1 MIIFGK
7 DIHPSVIV
15 KVDNVEQRDV
25 IEIDLLA
32 CTLTKANT
40 GSTFKQSDEPI
51 VLKGAISLEIPN
63 IHVVTRK

>member
-1 MIIFGK
+1 MIISGE

-15 KVDNVEQRDV
+15 KVNNVEQNDI

-32 CTLTKANT
+32 CTLTKVST
-40 GSTFKQSDEPI
+40 GSTFKQSHDPI

-63 IHVVTRK
+63 IHVATR